1 MGRKRTKRNA
11 YKRGM
16 KMYYQL
22 LQKHIRKQK
31 TMLCFGLDPD
41 IEKIPKKIEGSIK
54 QRIVEFYCSIIDNAP
69 KNSIAALKP
78 NYAFF
83 AQYGFEGIFALKEII
98 DCYKEKYLI
107 ILDAKRG
114 DIENTSKAYV
124 KEVFE
129 FFRADATTLWP
140 FMGFDS
146 IKPFLD
152 KCKENECGA
161 YFLAR
166 TTNPSAEDFLLKKIE
181 NVPLYLYNIEKIL
194 EWKEYAPESVGAV
207 VGATAPDD
215 LKMVLE
221 KIKEN
226 KIALLIPGIGTQ
238 GGDAFKIKQ
247 LLVEYDMEQFSLVNA
262 SSQISW
268 AYLKTGQDYLEAAI
282 EQIRF
287 LSNILKIE
295 GKI

>member
-1 MGRKRTKRNA
+1 
-11 YKRGM
+11 
-16 KMYYQL
+16 MYYQL
-22 LQKHIRKQK
+22 LEKYIKKQK

-41 IEKIPKKIEGSIK
+41 LEKIPSTINGSTK
-54 QRIVEFYCSIIDNAP
+54 QRIVNFYCSIIDSAP
-69 KNSIAALKP
+69 KNSFAALKP

-83 AQYGFEGIFALKEII
+83 AQYGFEGIFALKELI
-98 DCYKEKYLI
+98 DFYKDKYLI

-114 DIENTSKAYV
+114 DIQNTSKAYV
-124 KEVFE
+124 KEIFE
-129 FFRADATTLWP
+129 FFRADATTIWP

-152 KCKENECGA
+152 KCKESEVGV

-166 TTNPSAEDFLLKKIE
+166 TSNPSAQDFLLKNIE
-181 NVPLYLYNIEKIL
+181 NRPLYLYTIEKIL
-194 EWKEYAPESVGAV
+194 EWGEYAPGAIGAV
-207 VGATAPDD
+207 VGATAPQD

-238 GGDAFKIKQ
+238 GGDAYKIKQ
-247 LLVEYDMEQFSLVNA
+247 LLEEYKMQQYSLVNS

-268 AYLKTGQDYLEAAI
+268 AYLKTGKDYVQAAI
-282 EQIRF
+282 EQIKI
-287 LSNILKIE
+287 LSDILKIE
-295 GKI
+295 

>member
-1 MGRKRTKRNA
+1 
-11 YKRGM
+11 
-16 KMYYQL
+16 MYYQL
-22 LQKHIRKQK
+22 LEKYIKKQK

-41 IEKIPKKIEGSIK
+41 LEKIPSTINGSTK
-54 QRIVEFYCSIIDNAP
+54 QRIVNFYCSIIDNAP
-69 KNSIAALKP
+69 KNSFAALKP

-83 AQYGFEGIFALKEII
+83 AQYGFEGIFALKELI
-98 DCYKEKYLI
+98 DFYKDKYLI

-114 DIENTSKAYV
+114 DIQNTSKAYV
-124 KEVFE
+124 KEIFE
-129 FFRADATTLWP
+129 FFRADATTIWP

-152 KCKENECGA
+152 KCNESEVGL

-166 TTNPSAEDFLLKKIE
+166 TSNPSAQDFLLKNIE
-181 NVPLYLYNIEKIL
+181 NRPLYLYTIEKIL
-194 EWKEYAPESVGAV
+194 EWGEYAPGAIGAV
-207 VGATAPDD
+207 VGATAPQD

-238 GGDAFKIKQ
+238 GGDAYKIKQ
-247 LLVEYDMEQFSLVNA
+247 LLEEYKMQQYSLVNS

-268 AYLKTGQDYLEAAI
+268 AYLKTGKDYVQAAI
-282 EQIRF
+282 EQIKI
-287 LSNILKIE
+287 LSDILKIE
-295 GKI
+295 